1 MNEQFWQNIPKT
13 FCDNANMA
21 ITGGIGN
28 TFLLAL
34 LSGGNAQAFAFTPE
48 HIKRLSQLI
57 NHHVKKYEEKQGLIN
72 VETWDPGTKSPFQ
85 ISDLK
90 DGGGSNSKKK

>member
-1 MNEQFWQNIPKT
+1 MDENFWRNVPKI

-21 ITGGIGN
+21 VTGGVGN

-34 LSGGNAQAFAFTPE
+34 LSGGNAQTFAFTPE
-48 HIKRLSQLI
+48 HIKRFAQLI
-57 NHHVKKYEEKQGLIN
+57 NHHVKKYEDEHGVIG
-72 VETWDPGTKSPFQ
+72 VEEWDPGTKSPFQ

-90 DGGGSNSKKK
+90 DSSGSNSKKK